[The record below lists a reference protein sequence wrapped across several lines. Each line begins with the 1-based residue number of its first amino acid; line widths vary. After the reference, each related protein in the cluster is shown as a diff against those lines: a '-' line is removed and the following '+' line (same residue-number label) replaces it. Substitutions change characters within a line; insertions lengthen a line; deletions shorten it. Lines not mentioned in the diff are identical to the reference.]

1 MKTTMNIRKIFRNS
15 VRLYFAPL
23 TGAVRAVR
31 YEWRR
36 IEKQHQRES
45 HQNKLHA

>member
-1 MKTTMNIRKIFRNS
+1 MKTNMNIRKIFRNS

-23 TGAVRAVR
+23 TGAFRAVR
-31 YEWRR
+31 SELHR
-36 IEKQHQRES
+36 IEKQHQREA